1 VTFAVAAPAPALPL
15 ESVRARAYTIPTEF
29 PESDGTLEWRS
40 TTIVVVEAS
49 AGGLTGLGY
58 TYADEAAA
66 LLADS
71 KLAHALAGVNAWAI
85 PGAHAAMQAA
95 VRNLGLQGQCA
106 AAISAVDMALWDLKA
121 RLLGVPLARLL
132 GAARESVPVYGS
144 GGFTSFTIAQL
155 ERQLAGWVDEGLTR
169 VKMKVGREP
178 AKDLARV
185 RAARRAI
192 GPSVE
197 LFVDANGAYGRK
209 QALAFAEAFAHEG
222 VTWFEE
228 PVPASDLEGHRQ
240 IRERAPAGLEIASG
254 EYGWDL
260 PYFDRMLQAGA
271 VDVLQADATRC
282 GGPSVFLEA
291 AALCRARNVPLSS
304 HTAPSLHVPLACAVP
319 AFRSLEWFSDHV
331 RIERM
336 LFDGAP
342 PLRGGVLKP
351 DLSRPGFGL
360 ELKTSEARRYAVH
373 HG

>member
-1 VTFAVAAPAPALPL
+1 MTPSVAAPAALVPL
-15 ESVRARAYTIPTEF
+15 EGVRARAYAIPTES

-40 TTIVVVEAS
+40 TTIVVVEAA
-49 AGGLTGLGY
+49 AGGLRGLGY

-66 LLADS
+66 RLADS
-71 KLAHALAGVNAWAI
+71 RLAGALAGLDAWAV
-85 PGAHAAMQAA
+85 PAARAAMEGA
-95 VRNLGLQGQCA
+95 VRNLGRQGLCA
-106 AAISAVDMALWDLKA
+106 AAISAVDAALWDLKA

-144 GGFTSFTIAQL
+144 GGFTSYTIAQL
-155 ERQLAGWVDEGLTR
+155 ERQLGGWADEGMGA

-178 AKDLARV
+178 ERDLERV

-197 LFVDANGAYGRK
+197 LYVDANGAYERK
-209 QALAFAEAFAHEG
+209 QALRFAEEFAAEG

-228 PVPASDLEGHRQ
+228 PVPASDLEGHRLL
-240 IRERAPAGLEIASG
+240 RDRAPAGMEIASG

-260 PYFDRMLQAGA
+260 PYFERMLEAGA

-282 GGPSVFLEA
+282 GGPSGFLEA

-304 HTAPSLHVPLACAVP
+304 HTAPALHLPLACSAP
-319 AFRSLEWFSDHV
+319 SFRRLEWFHDHV
-331 RIERM
+331 RIERL

-342 PLRGGVLKP
+342 SPRGGLLRP

-360 ELKTSEARRYAVH
+360 ELKTQEARRYAVH
-373 HG
+373 GG